1 MGAKYGADSVRVRT
15 MRAQLDEQAPLLASL
30 GDAVAATTFRTEAAT
45 GAGAV
50 VDGVVST
57 DAGNTPEELKVELV
71 GSDGRRVGVE
81 STTTETGY
89 YALTVDEEKAA
100 ALAKGRRKL
109 YVRVLGA
116 SGKEI
121 YRSKTPVD
129 IKPGVT
135 VREPVTL
142 KEKPVARWAARD
154 ERVIYSAPAP
164 RPAAPAPRRT
174 APGAAPVPARP
185 IPTALG
191 GGAGGPASTPLDA
204 VKGLGPAGIKKLRR
218 AKVRDAE
225 ALSKLD
231 GERVRKLLGGNAA
244 RVMKAVH
251 RLVGP

>member
-1 MGAKYGADSVRVRT
+1 M
-15 MRAQLDEQAPLLASL
+15 
-30 GDAVAATTFRTEAAT
+30 
-45 GAGAV
+45 
-50 VDGVVST
+50 
-57 DAGNTPEELKVELV
+57 
-71 GSDGRRVGVE
+71 
-81 STTTETGY
+81 
-89 YALTVDEEKAA
+89 
-100 ALAKGRRKL
+100 
-109 YVRVLGA
+109 GA

-121 YRSKTPVD
+121 YRSKSPVE
-129 IKPGVT
+129 IKPGAT

-164 RPAAPAPRRT
+164 KPAAPAPRR
-174 APGAAPVPARP
+174 APAGAAPVPARP

-204 VKGLGPAGIKKLRR
+204 VKGLGPASIKKLRK

-225 ALSKLD
+225 TLSKLS

-251 RLVGP
+251 RLVEP